1 MPFDEIS
8 EVVIRK
14 TCFDGSKGSVIFIA
28 AADLSSHCMPNLD
41 DPDGFVELVQQMM
54 EDQQA
59 TGEVLSKTQAST
71 IQEKSQ
77 T

>member
-14 TCFDGSKGSVIFIA
+14 TCFDSAKGTVFVVA
-28 AADLSSHCMPNLD
+28 AADLSSHCIANLD

-54 EDQQA
+54 QDRQA
-59 TGEVLSKTQAST
+59 T
-71 IQEKSQ
+71 
-77 T
+77 